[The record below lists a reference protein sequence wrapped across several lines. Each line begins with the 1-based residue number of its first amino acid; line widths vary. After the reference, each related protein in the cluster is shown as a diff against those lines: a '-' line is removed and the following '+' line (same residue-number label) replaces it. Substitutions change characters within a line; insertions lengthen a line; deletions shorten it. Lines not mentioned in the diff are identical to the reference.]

1 MTSAGAAPEGVDIER
16 PSAAR
21 LYDWFLGGR
30 HNYASDRELGR
41 QVLEVAPNFKFV
53 SVQNRAFLGRAVRFL
68 LASGIRQFLD
78 LGSGIPT
85 QDNVHEV
92 VHRSDPSAHV
102 VYVDNDPVAVAHS
115 RHILQGQDNAVVI
128 RADIR
133 QPESVADHPEVRR
146 LIDFTEPIAVL
157 LVAILHFIPD
167 SEEPYALVGKFR
179 DHMAPGSYL
188 VVSHGTQ
195 DVAATAVAGVEDLYR
210 QRSTV
215 SARARSRAEI
225 AAFFEGFEL
234 VEPGLVYPPLWR
246 PDGLGVEHPEL
257 SWFYSG
263 IGRKP

>member
-1 MTSAGAAPEGVDIER
+1 MASAGAAPEGVDIER

-41 QVLEVAPNFKFV
+41 QVLDVAPNFKFV
-53 SVQNRAFLGRAVRFL
+53 ATQNRAFLGRAVRFL

-92 VHRSDPSAHV
+92 VHRAYPSAHV

-115 RHILQGQDNAVVI
+115 RYILQGNDNAAVV

-133 QPESVADHPEVRR
+133 EPDAVVGRREVLR
-146 LIDFTEPIAVL
+146 LIDFSEPVAVL
-157 LVAILHFIPD
+157 FVAILHFIPD
-167 SEEPYALVGKFR
+167 SDEPHALVGKFR

-195 DVAATAVAGVEDLYR
+195 DVAATAVAGVEHLY

-215 SARARSRAEI
+215 SAHARSRPQIE
-225 AAFFEGFEL
+225 AFFDGFDL

-246 PDGLGVEHPEL
+246 PEGPGVEHPEL

-263 IGRKP
+263 VGRRS